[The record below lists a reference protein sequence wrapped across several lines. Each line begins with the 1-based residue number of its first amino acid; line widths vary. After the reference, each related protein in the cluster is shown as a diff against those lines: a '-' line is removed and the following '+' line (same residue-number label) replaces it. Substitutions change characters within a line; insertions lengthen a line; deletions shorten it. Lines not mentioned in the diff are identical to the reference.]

1 MAQSISSLTLP
12 VVAAEALTKFRMVNI
27 AGEVV
32 GAGETSLGVSQCSAA
47 IGEAAPVDVLG
58 TTEVEVGAAVALG
71 AALESDATGRAI
83 TLASGVK
90 VGRALKAAS
99 AAGQIIEMLLIT
111 N

>member
-1 MAQSISSLTLP
+1 MAQSSPTLTLP
-12 VVAAEALTKFRMVNI
+12 VVATEALTKFRMVNI
-27 AGEVV
+27 AGQVV
-32 GAGETSLGVSQCSAA
+32 GAGETSLGVSQCNAA
-47 IGEAAPVDVLG
+47 IGEVAPVDALG

-83 TLASGVK
+83 TQDSGEK

-99 AAGQIIEMLLIT
+99 AAGQIIEMLLIA